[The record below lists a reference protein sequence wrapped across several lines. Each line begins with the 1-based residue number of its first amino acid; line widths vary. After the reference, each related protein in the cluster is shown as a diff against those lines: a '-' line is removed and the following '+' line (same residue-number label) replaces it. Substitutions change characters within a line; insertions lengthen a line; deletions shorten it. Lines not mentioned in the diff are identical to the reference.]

1 MPTTYDREVVDGFAV
16 EVAGYFPQ
24 IESALANLS
33 RWPADPASIEQSH
46 RLFHSIRGASRVV
59 GCLELAELATASEE
73 LLEAVTNGEREFDQQ
88 IAEQCQSSL
97 AAMRIA
103 LDRFEYQTPIAS
115 PHLTPTSHMTP
126 SQRAARPEP
135 EIDPELVEGFLLEAE
150 EHFARIEKH
159 LRGLDR
165 SGDRTVALGEIRR
178 SVHTLK
184 GSAGMVG
191 FPEISQ
197 LAHRME
203 DLLDSLVERGQEYS
217 PDVHDLLITT
227 YDVLV
232 DLAGVGTGAVE
243 NRAEALEI
251 LYSAYEELLPERA
264 DEHEPS
270 PESVARHLAVAHDA
284 ASAGTSESPV
294 PEQVDPNKYVR
305 VPLDRLRELVRLVGE
320 LLVNRSTFERSY
332 ARFQHETSEV
342 NLVLKRLRRLS
353 LRLDTDYATPALLR
367 PSILRPSIPRP
378 DVIRPNQ
385 ESVGPR
391 GEFDPLEM
399 DRYTEFHLL
408 ARDLNETA
416 SDIGAAGQQLGGLLG
431 DFDGYLTRLGRLT
444 TELQDKLLALSM
456 VPFQTQ
462 ASRLHR
468 TVRITSGK
476 EGKQAELTIEG
487 ASVEFDKQVLEQIC
501 GPLEHLLRNSV
512 SHGIEDADRRVA
524 LGKPEMGNV
533 LLRIAREGTE
543 IVLRL
548 SDDGA
553 GIEPGRVREA
563 AVRHGF
569 MTAEQAAQ
577 ANQTAL
583 YAMLFEPGFT
593 TAREVTDVSGR
604 GIGLDVLQSTIES
617 LSGSMSVDSTVGQGT
632 SFTIRLPLS
641 MAITKVLLV
650 EAQGA
655 VFGVPMAPVQRI
667 TRVEMSELR
676 RLGDVW
682 TLNDGQNPLRLLE
695 LGSELGLGAAPKEE
709 ELNHRPVLVLRRG
722 EQRYALMV
730 DRILEA
736 REVVLKPLGKLTRK
750 IPGIS
755 ASTLLGDGSVVL
767 ILEPGELGA
776 AAIGITMQRRLTPAA
791 RRPIEVLIVD
801 DSLSVR
807 RVMANLFRGEG
818 WQPREAKDGVE
829 ALEWLGRSTELPDV
843 VLMDVE
849 MPRMDGFELLASL
862 RAQEIYR
869 NLPVI
874 MVTSR
879 SGDKHRQKALGL
891 GVNDYLVKPFV
902 EDALLDLVRHWAKRP
917 S

>member
-1 MPTTYDREVVDGFAV
+1 MPTTYDREVVDGFTV

-24 IESALANLS
+24 IESALENLA
-33 RWPADPASIEQSH
+33 RRPADPASLEQSH

-59 GCLELAELATASEE
+59 GCAELAELATASEK
-73 LLEAVTNGEREFDQQ
+73 LLEAVANGEREFDPQ
-88 IAEQCQSSL
+88 IAEQCQLSL
-97 AAMRIA
+97 TAMRAA
-103 LDRFEYQTPIAS
+103 LDRFEYQASTPNPRPTFETS
-115 PHLTPTSHMTP
+115 PHLTP

-165 SGDRTVALGEIRR
+165 STDRSLALGEIRR

-203 DLLDSLVERGQEYS
+203 DLLDALVERGQAYS
-217 PDVHDLLITT
+217 ADVHDLLITT

-251 LYSAYEELLPERA
+251 LYAAYEELLPERA

-284 ASAGTSESPV
+284 APAGTIEPPV

-367 PSILRPSIPRP
+367 PSILRPGLFRA
-378 DVIRPNQ
+378 NQ
-385 ESVGPR
+385 ESIGPH

-487 ASVEFDKQVLEQIC
+487 ANVEFDKQVLEQIC

-512 SHGIEDADRRVA
+512 SHGIEDADRRAA
-524 LGKPEMGNV
+524 LGKPETGIV
-533 LLRIAREGTE
+533 LLRIVREGTE

-569 MTAEQAAQ
+569 MTAGQAAQ

-583 YAMLFEPGFT
+583 YALLFEPGFT

-604 GIGLDVLQSTIES
+604 GIGLDVLRSTIES

-667 TRVEMSELR
+667 TRVEASELR

-695 LGSELGLGAAPKEE
+695 LGSELGLCPAPKEE
-709 ELNHRPVLVLRRG
+709 DLHHRPVLVLRRG

-750 IPGIS
+750 IPGIA

-776 AAIGITMQRRLTPAA
+776 AAMGAKVQRRLTPVA

-843 VLMDVE
+843 VLVDVE

>member
-1 MPTTYDREVVDGFAV
+1 MPSRHDREVVEGFTI
-16 EVAGYFPQ
+16 EVAGYLPQ
-24 IESALANLS
+24 IENALASLS
-33 RWPADPASIEQSH
+33 RWPADTEALEQSH

-59 GCLELAELATASEE
+59 GCQELAELATASEE
-73 LLEAVTNGEREFDQQ
+73 LLEAVASGTRPFDAEIAREC
-88 IAEQCQSSL
+88 ESSL
-97 AAMRIA
+97 AAMHGA
-103 LDRFEYQTPIAS
+103 LERFD
-115 PHLTPTSHMTP
+115 
-126 SQRAARPEP
+126 AALAETDVPPAFRPLMAAAEP
-135 EIDPELVEGFLLEAE
+135 DIDPELVEGFLLEAE
-150 EHFARIEKH
+150 EHFARIEQH
-159 LRGLDR
+159 LRGLDHA
-165 SGDRTVALGEIRR
+165 SERTVALGEVRR

-232 DLAGVGTGAVE
+232 DLAGLGTGAVE

-251 LYSAYEELLPERA
+251 LYSAYAELLPER
-264 DEHEPS
+264 DEQQEQAEFAQRLTGQH
-270 PESVARHLAVAHDA
+270 AAGLA
-284 ASAGTSESPV
+284 SSEAPL
-294 PEQVDPNKYVR
+294 PEQIDPNKYVR

-353 LRLDTDYATPALLR
+353 QRLDSEYATPSLLR
-367 PSILRPSIPRP
+367 PSLLRPSLLSTG
-378 DVIRPNQ
+378 Q
-385 ESVGPR
+385 ELIDPR
-391 GEFDPLEM
+391 GDFDPLEM

-416 SDIGAAGQQLGGLLG
+416 SDIGAAGHQLGGLLG

-468 TVRITSGK
+468 TVRITGGK
-476 EGKQAELTIEG
+476 EGKPAELTIEG
-487 ASVEFDKQVLEQIC
+487 AQVEFDKQVLEQIC
-501 GPLEHLLRNSV
+501 GPLEHLLRNAV
-512 SHGIEDADRRVA
+512 SHGIEDSDRRLA
-524 LGKPEMGNV
+524 LGKPETGNV

-553 GIEPGRVREA
+553 GIDASRVREA

-577 ANQTAL
+577 ASQAAL
-583 YAMLFEPGFT
+583 YALLFEPGFT

-604 GIGLDVLQSTIES
+604 GIGLDVLRSTIES
-617 LSGSMSVDSTVGQGT
+617 LSGSMSVDSTMGQGT

-650 EAQGA
+650 EAQGSVFA
-655 VFGVPMAPVQRI
+655 VPLAPVQRI
-667 TRVEMSELR
+667 TRLEAGELG
-676 RLGDVW
+676 RLGDAW
-682 TLNDGQNPLRLLE
+682 TITYGSEPLRLIE
-695 LGSELGLGAAPKEE
+695 LGSELGLCPAPQPE
-709 ELNHRPVLVLRRG
+709 ELSHRPVLVLRRG

-730 DRILEA
+730 DRIVEA
-736 REVVLKPLGKLTRK
+736 RDVVLKPLGKLIRK
-750 IPGIS
+750 IPGIA

-767 ILEPGELGA
+767 VLEPSELGA
-776 AAIGITMQRRLTPAA
+776 AAMGAHLPRRQTPAP
-791 RRPIEVLIVD
+791 RPLEVLIVD

-829 ALEWLGRSTELPDV
+829 ALEWLSRATELPDV
-843 VLMDVE
+843 ILMDVE
-849 MPRMDGFELLASL
+849 MPRMDGFELLASI
-862 RAQEIYR
+862 RAHETYR
-869 NLPVI
+869 HLPVI

-879 SGDKHRQKALGL
+879 SGDKHRQKAVGL
-891 GVNDYLVKPFV
+891 GVNDYLVKPFI
-902 EDALLDLVRHWAKRP
+902 EDTLLNLVRQWAKRP
-917 S
+917 

>member
-1 MPTTYDREVVDGFAV
+1 MPTTYDREVVDGFTV

-33 RWPADPASIEQSH
+33 RWPADPASLEQSH

-59 GCLELAELATASEE
+59 GCVELAELASAGEQ
-73 LLEAVTNGEREFDQQ
+73 LLETVASGERAFDQQ
-88 IAEQCQSSL
+88 VAEQCQTSL

-103 LDRFEYQTPIAS
+103 LDRFEYQAPS
-115 PHLTPTSHMTP
+115 PHLTPSE
-126 SQRAARPEP
+126 RAARPEP

-165 SGDRTVALGEIRR
+165 SLDRTLALSEIRR

-203 DLLDSLVERGQEYS
+203 DLLDSLVERGQDYS
-217 PDVHDLLITT
+217 ADVHDLLITT

-251 LYSAYEELLPERA
+251 LYAAYEELLPGRS
-264 DEHEPS
+264 DENEPS
-270 PESVARHLAVAHDA
+270 PESVARHLALAHDA
-284 ASAGTSESPV
+284 ASAGPSESPV

-367 PSILRPSIPRP
+367 PSILRPDSP
-378 DVIRPNQ
+378 
-385 ESVGPR
+385 GPR

-431 DFDGYLTRLGRLT
+431 DFDAYLTRLGRLT

-524 LGKPEMGNV
+524 LGKPEIGNV

-553 GIEPGRVREA
+553 GIEPARVREA
-563 AVRHGF
+563 AIRHGF

-593 TAREVTDVSGR
+593 TAREVTDISGR
-604 GIGLDVLQSTIES
+604 GIGLDVLRSTIES

-650 EAQGA
+650 QAQGA

-667 TRVEMSELR
+667 TRVEMSDLR
-676 RLGDVW
+676 RLGDAW

-695 LGSELGLGAAPKEE
+695 LGSELGLCPAPKDED
-709 ELNHRPVLVLRRG
+709 LNHRPVLVLRRG

-776 AAIGITMQRRLTPAA
+776 AAMGVTMQRRSTPAA

-869 NLPVI
+869 HLPVI

>member
-1 MPTTYDREVVDGFAV
+1 MPSLHDREVVDGFTV

-24 IESALANLS
+24 IESALASLS
-33 RWPADPASIEQSH
+33 RWPADATALEQSH

-59 GCLELAELATASEE
+59 GCVELANLATESEQ
-73 LLEAVTNGEREFDQQ
+73 LLEAVATGERAFD
-88 IAEQCQSSL
+88 EETGHQCQRSL
-97 AAMRIA
+97 DAMRMA
-103 LDRFEYQTPIAS
+103 LDRFERGEVAGRG
-115 PHLTPTSHMTP
+115 
-126 SQRAARPEP
+126 RAQRPEP

-165 SGDRTVALGEIRR
+165 ATERSAALGEVRR

-232 DLAGVGTGAVE
+232 DLAGVGSGAVE

-251 LYSAYEELLPERA
+251 LYSAYEELLPAR
-264 DEHEPS
+264 DEEQEPF
-270 PESVARHLAVAHDA
+270 EHGARSLT
-284 ASAGTSESPV
+284 AGAGSSESPL

-305 VPLDRLRELVRLVGE
+305 VPLERLRELVRLVGE

-353 LRLDTDYATPALLR
+353 QRLDSDYATPSLLR
-367 PSILRPSIPRP
+367 PSILRTG
-378 DVIRPNQ
+378 Q
-385 ESVGPR
+385 SVAEGR
-391 GEFDPLEM
+391 IEFDPLEM

-416 SDIGAAGQQLGGLLG
+416 SDIGAAGHQLGGLLG

-444 TELQDKLLALSM
+444 RELQDKLLALSM

-468 TVRITSGK
+468 TVRITGGK
-476 EGKQAELTIEG
+476 EGKPAELTIEG
-487 ASVEFDKQVLEQIC
+487 ANVEFDKQVLEQIC
-501 GPLEHLLRNSV
+501 GPLEHLLRNAV
-512 SHGIEDADRRVA
+512 SHGIEDSDRRVA
-524 LGKPEMGNV
+524 LGKPETGNV

-553 GIEPGRVREA
+553 GIDVSRVRDA

-569 MTAEQAAQ
+569 MTAEQASQ
-577 ANQTAL
+577 ASQTAL
-583 YAMLFEPGFT
+583 YALLFEPGFT

-604 GIGLDVLQSTIES
+604 GIGLDVLRSTIES

-632 SFTIRLPLS
+632 NFTIRLPLS

-655 VFGVPMAPVQRI
+655 LFGVPLAPVLRI
-667 TRVEMSELR
+667 TRVEKTELR
-676 RLGDVW
+676 RLGDAW
-682 TLNDGQNPLRLLE
+682 TLTDGKDPLRLLE
-695 LGSELGLGAAPKEE
+695 LGSELGLCAAPSEE

-730 DRILEA
+730 DRIVEA
-736 REVVLKPLGKLTRK
+736 RDVVLKPLGKLTKK
-750 IPGIS
+750 IPGIA

-767 ILEPGELGA
+767 VLEPAELGGA
-776 AAIGITMQRRLTPAA
+776 AMGAATGQRRLTPVP

-829 ALEWLGRSTELPDV
+829 ALEWLGRAAELPDV

-862 RAQEIYR
+862 RAHDTYR

-879 SGDKHRQKALGL
+879 SGDKHRQKAVGL
-891 GVNDYLVKPFV
+891 GVNDYLVKPFI
-902 EDALLDLVRHWAKRP
+902 EDTLLDLVRHWARRNG
-917 S
+917 

>member
-1 MPTTYDREVVDGFAV
+1 MPSIHDREVVDGFTV

-24 IESALANLS
+24 IESALASLS
-33 RWPADPASIEQSH
+33 RWPADAPALEQSH

-59 GCLELAELATASEE
+59 GCVELADLAAASEQ
-73 LLEAVTNGEREFDQQ
+73 LLEAVANGERAFDEQ
-88 IAEQCQSSL
+88 IARECQSSL
-97 AAMRIA
+97 AAMRGA
-103 LDRFEYQTPIAS
+103 LDRFEHP
-115 PHLTPTSHMTP
+115 
-126 SQRAARPEP
+126 RARAPKPEP

-150 EHFARIEKH
+150 EHFARIDKH

-165 SGDRTVALGEIRR
+165 ATDRAGALGEIRR

-217 PDVHDLLITT
+217 ADVHDLLSTT

-232 DLAGVGTGAVE
+232 DLAGLGTGAVE

-251 LYSAYEELLPERA
+251 LYSAYAEIVPPE
-264 DEHEPS
+264 DHEPGDHE
-270 PESVARHLAVAHDA
+270 PADVAPRAP
-284 ASAGTSESPV
+284 ASTSEAPL

-353 LRLDTDYATPALLR
+353 QRLDSDYATPALLR
-367 PSILRPSIPRP
+367 PVTLRTGQELVDPRA
-378 DVIRPNQ
+378 D
-385 ESVGPR
+385 
-391 GEFDPLEM
+391 FDPLEM

-416 SDIGAAGQQLGGLLG
+416 SDIGAAGHQLGGLLG

-468 TVRITSGK
+468 TVRITGGK
-476 EGKQAELTIEG
+476 EGKPAELTIEG
-487 ASVEFDKQVLEQIC
+487 ANVEFDKQVLEQLC
-501 GPLEHLLRNSV
+501 GPLEHLLRNAV
-512 SHGIEDADRRVA
+512 SHGIEDSDRRIA
-524 LGKPEMGNV
+524 LGKPETGNV

-553 GIEPGRVREA
+553 GIDAGRVREA

-569 MTAEQAAQ
+569 LTAEQAAQ
-577 ANQTAL
+577 ATQTAL
-583 YAMLFEPGFT
+583 YALLFQPGFT

-604 GIGLDVLQSTIES
+604 GIGLDVLRSTIES
-617 LSGSMSVDSTVGQGT
+617 LSGSMSVDSTLGQGT

-650 EAQGA
+650 QAQGA
-655 VFGVPMAPVQRI
+655 TFGVPLAPVQRI
-667 TRVEMSELR
+667 TRVEQSELR

-682 TLNDGQNPLRLLE
+682 TLNDGQDPLRLLE
-695 LGSELGLGAAPKEE
+695 LGSELGLCPAPRPE
-709 ELNHRPVLVLRRG
+709 ELTHRPVLVLRRG

-730 DRILEA
+730 DRIVEA
-736 REVVLKPLGKLTRK
+736 RDVVLKPLGKLTRK
-750 IPGIS
+750 IPGIA

-767 ILEPGELGA
+767 VLEPAELGA
-776 AAIGITMQRRLTPAA
+776 AAMGAQVQRRLTPAA
-791 RRPIEVLIVD
+791 RRPLEVLIVD

-829 ALEWLGRSTELPDV
+829 ALEWLGRATDLPDV

-862 RAQEIYR
+862 RAHDTYKH
-869 NLPVI
+869 LPVI

-879 SGDKHRQKALGL
+879 SGDKHRQKAVGL
-891 GVNDYLVKPFV
+891 GVNDYLVKPFI
-902 EDALLDLVRHWAKRP
+902 EDTLLDLVRHWARRT

>member
-1 MPTTYDREVVDGFAV
+1 MPTMHDREVVDGFTV

-24 IESALANLS
+24 IENALANLS
-33 RWPADPASIEQSH
+33 RWPADAASLEQSH

-59 GCLELAELATASEE
+59 GCLELAELATASEL
-73 LLEAVTNGEREFDQQ
+73 LLEAVSNGEREFDQH
-88 IAEQCQSSL
+88 IADQCQSSL
-97 AAMRIA
+97 TAMRTA
-103 LDRFEYQTPIAS
+103 LDRFEYPPPAPQITTPQ
-115 PHLTPTSHMTP
+115 LTP

-165 SGDRTVALGEIRR
+165 SADRGHALGEIRR

-217 PDVHDLLITT
+217 ADVHDLLITT

-251 LYSAYEELLPERA
+251 LYAAYQELLPERD
-264 DEHEPS
+264 DEHDPP
-270 PESVARHLAVAHDA
+270 PEFVTRHLTV
-284 ASAGTSESPV
+284 TSNESPV

-353 LRLDTDYATPALLR
+353 QRLDTDYAAPALLR
-367 PSILRPSIPRP
+367 PSILRPEVSG
-378 DVIRPNQ
+378 Q
-385 ESVGPR
+385 ESTGTR
-391 GEFDPLEM
+391 SEFDPLEM

-468 TVRITSGK
+468 TVRITAGK
-476 EGKQAELTIEG
+476 EGKLAELTIEG
-487 ASVEFDKQVLEQIC
+487 ANVEFDKQVLEQIC

-512 SHGIEDADRRVA
+512 SHGIEDADRREA
-524 LGKPEMGNV
+524 QGKPDTGQV

-553 GIEPGRVREA
+553 GIDVARVREA

-569 MTAEQAAQ
+569 MTAGQAAQ

-604 GIGLDVLQSTIES
+604 GIGLDVLRSTIES

-632 SFTIRLPLS
+632 NFTIRLPLS

-650 EAQGA
+650 QAQGA

-695 LGSELGLGAAPKEE
+695 LGSELGLCPAPREE
-709 ELNHRPVLVLRRG
+709 DLNHRPVLVLRRG

-730 DRILEA
+730 DRIVEA

-750 IPGIS
+750 IPGIA

-767 ILEPGELGA
+767 ILEPAELGA
-776 AAIGITMQRRLTPAA
+776 SAMGASAQRRLTPAP

-829 ALEWLGRSTELPDV
+829 ALEWLGRSKELPDV

-902 EDALLDLVRHWAKRP
+902 EDALLDLVRHWARRP

>member
-1 MPTTYDREVVDGFAV
+1 MPTMHDREVVDGFTI

-33 RWPADPASIEQSH
+33 RWPEDATSLEQSH

-59 GCLELAELATASEE
+59 GCAELADLANAGEQ
-73 LLEAVTNGEREFDQQ
+73 LLEAVANGDRPYDEQ
-88 IAEQCQSSL
+88 IAAECESSL
-97 AAMRIA
+97 AAMRLA
-103 LDRFEYQTPIAS
+103 LERFEVPAA
-115 PHLTPTSHMTP
+115 PATSFMTP
-126 SQRAARPEP
+126 AERAARVDA

-150 EHFARIEKH
+150 EHFGRIEQN
-159 LRGLDR
+159 LRGLDHAN
-165 SGDRTVALGEIRR
+165 DRHAALGEIRR

-203 DLLDSLVERGQEYS
+203 DLLDSLVERGQEYT

-232 DLAGVGTGAVE
+232 DLAGLGTGAVE
-243 NRAEALEI
+243 NREEALEI
-251 LYSAYEELLPERA
+251 LYSAYEELLPQR
-264 DEHEPS
+264 DE
-270 PESVARHLAVAHDA
+270 ESEAEFVPRGHAASNNTAHDA
-284 ASAGTSESPV
+284 V
-294 PEQVDPNKYVR
+294 PDQVDPNKYVR
-305 VPLDRLRELVRLVGE
+305 VPLDSLRELVRLVGE

-353 LRLDTDYATPALLR
+353 QRLDTDYATPALLR
-367 PSILRPSIPRP
+367 PTIFR
-378 DVIRPNQ
+378 Q
-385 ESVGPR
+385 GPETVDPYR
-391 GEFDPLEM
+391 DFDPLEM

-416 SDIGAAGQQLGGLLG
+416 SDIGAAGHQLGGLLG

-444 TELQDKLLALSM
+444 TELQDKLLALSK

-468 TVRITSGK
+468 TVRITAGK
-476 EGKQAELTIEG
+476 EGKLAELTIEG
-487 ASVEFDKQVLEQIC
+487 ANVEFDKQVLEQIC
-501 GPLEHLLRNSV
+501 GPLEHLMRNAV
-512 SHGIEDADRRVA
+512 SHGIEDTDRRED
-524 LGKPEMGNV
+524 LGKPEIGNV

-548 SDDGA
+548 SDDGG
-553 GIEPGRVREA
+553 GIDANRVREA

-569 MTAEQAAQ
+569 MTADQAAQ
-577 ANQTAL
+577 AGQSAL

-604 GIGLDVLQSTIES
+604 GIGLDVLRSTIES

-632 SFTIRLPLS
+632 NFTIRLPLS
-641 MAITKVLLV
+641 MAITKILLV

-655 VFGVPMAPVQRI
+655 VFGVPLAPVQRI
-667 TRVEMSELR
+667 TRVETGDVS
-676 RLGDVW
+676 RLGDTW
-682 TLNDGQNPLRLLE
+682 TLKDAKEPLRLLE
-695 LGSELGLGAAPKEE
+695 LGSELGLCPAPQLESFQ
-709 ELNHRPVLVLRRG
+709 HRPVLVLRRG

-730 DRILEA
+730 DRIVEA

-767 ILEPGELGA
+767 IVEPAEMGA
-776 AAIGITMQRRLTPAA
+776 TAAGAVSPRRSMPTP
-791 RRPIEVLIVD
+791 RRPINVLIVD

-818 WQPREAKDGVE
+818 WQPHEAKDGVE
-829 ALEWLGRSTELPDV
+829 ALEWLGRATEMPDV

-862 RAQEIYR
+862 RAHDTYQD
-869 NLPVI
+869 LPVI

-879 SGDKHRQKALGL
+879 AGDKHRQKALGL

-902 EDALLDLVRHWAKRP
+902 EDSLLDLVRHWARR
-917 S
+917 SS

>member
-1 MPTTYDREVVDGFAV
+1 
-16 EVAGYFPQ
+16 
-24 IESALANLS
+24 
-33 RWPADPASIEQSH
+33 
-46 RLFHSIRGASRVV
+46 
-59 GCLELAELATASEE
+59 
-73 LLEAVTNGEREFDQQ
+73 
-88 IAEQCQSSL
+88 
-97 AAMRIA
+97 
-103 LDRFEYQTPIAS
+103 
-115 PHLTPTSHMTP
+115 
-126 SQRAARPEP
+126 
-135 EIDPELVEGFLLEAE
+135 
-150 EHFARIEKH
+150 
-159 LRGLDR
+159 
-165 SGDRTVALGEIRR
+165 
-178 SVHTLK
+178 
-184 GSAGMVG
+184 
-191 FPEISQ
+191 
-197 LAHRME
+197 
-203 DLLDSLVERGQEYS
+203 
-217 PDVHDLLITT
+217 
-227 YDVLV
+227 
-232 DLAGVGTGAVE
+232 
-243 NRAEALEI
+243 
-251 LYSAYEELLPERA
+251 
-264 DEHEPS
+264 
-270 PESVARHLAVAHDA
+270 
-284 ASAGTSESPV
+284 
-294 PEQVDPNKYVR
+294 
-305 VPLDRLRELVRLVGE
+305 
-320 LLVNRSTFERSY
+320 
-332 ARFQHETSEV
+332 
-342 NLVLKRLRRLS
+342 
-353 LRLDTDYATPALLR
+353 
-367 PSILRPSIPRP
+367 
-378 DVIRPNQ
+378 
-385 ESVGPR
+385 
-391 GEFDPLEM
+391 M

-553 GIEPGRVREA
+553 GIEPTRVREA

-604 GIGLDVLQSTIES
+604 GIGLDVLRSTIES

-695 LGSELGLGAAPKEE
+695 LGSELGLCPAPKDED
-709 ELNHRPVLVLRRG
+709 LNHRPVLVLRRG

-776 AAIGITMQRRLTPAA
+776 AAMGATLQRRLTPAA

-902 EDALLDLVRHWAKRP
+902 EDALLELVRHWAKRP

>member
-1 MPTTYDREVVDGFAV
+1 MPTTYDREVVDGFTV

-24 IESALANLS
+24 IENALANLS
-33 RWPADPASIEQSH
+33 RWPADPASLEQSH

-59 GCLELAELATASEE
+59 GCLELAELASASEQ
-73 LLEAVTNGEREFDQQ
+73 LLEAVASGEREFDQQ
-88 IAEQCQSSL
+88 VADQCQTSL
-97 AAMRIA
+97 AAMRTA
-103 LDRFEYQTPIAS
+103 LERFEYRAPS
-115 PHLTPTSHMTP
+115 PSSYLTPSE
-126 SQRAARPEP
+126 RAAKPEP
-135 EIDPELVEGFLLEAE
+135 EIDPDLVEGFLLEAE

-165 SGDRTVALGEIRR
+165 SANRTLALGEIRR

-232 DLAGVGTGAVE
+232 DLAGVGTGAIE

-251 LYSAYEELLPERA
+251 LYAAYEELLPERD
-264 DEHEPS
+264 DEHGPS
-270 PESVARHLAVAHDA
+270 PEPLARHLTVAHDA
-284 ASAGTSESPV
+284 ATAGASESPL

-367 PSILRPSIPRP
+367 PSILRS
-378 DVIRPNQ
+378 DVLRTNQ
-385 ESVGPR
+385 DSPGPR

-524 LGKPEMGNV
+524 LGKPETGNV

-604 GIGLDVLQSTIES
+604 GIGLDVLRSTIES

-632 SFTIRLPLS
+632 TFTIRLPLS

-667 TRVEMSELR
+667 TRVETSELR

-682 TLNDGQNPLRLLE
+682 TLNDGQNPLRLLD
-695 LGSELGLGAAPKEE
+695 LGSELGLCPAPKEE
-709 ELNHRPVLVLRRG
+709 DLNHRPVLVLRRG

-730 DRILEA
+730 DRIVEA

-755 ASTLLGDGSVVL
+755 AATLLGDGSVVL
-767 ILEPGELGA
+767 ILEPAELGA
-776 AAIGITMQRRLTPAA
+776 AAMGATVQRRLTPAP

-869 NLPVI
+869 KLPVI

>member
-1 MPTTYDREVVDGFAV
+1 MPSLHDREVVDGFTI

-24 IESALANLS
+24 IESALASLS
-33 RWPADPASIEQSH
+33 RWPADAAALEQSH

-59 GCLELAELATASEE
+59 GCGELADLATASEA
-73 LLEAVTNGEREFDQQ
+73 LLEAVANGDREFDAQ
-88 IAEQCQSSL
+88 IAGQCQSSL
-97 AAMRIA
+97 VAMRVA
-103 LDRFEYQTPIAS
+103 LERFHP
-115 PHLTPTSHMTP
+115 PV
-126 SQRAARPEP
+126 RPQPAP
-135 EIDPELVEGFLLEAE
+135 ELDIDPELVEGFLLEAE
-150 EHFARIEKH
+150 EHFGRIEQH

-165 SGDRTVALGEIRR
+165 SPDRAVALGEIRR

-197 LAHRME
+197 LSHRME
-203 DLLDSLVERGQEYS
+203 DLLDSLVERGQTYDA
-217 PDVHDLLITT
+217 DVHDLLITT

-251 LYSAYEELLPERA
+251 LYSAYNELVPPRA
-264 DEHEPS
+264 EDHEMF
-270 PESVARHLAVAHDA
+270 EVATRGHPGGEAPL
-284 ASAGTSESPV
+284 

-353 LRLDTDYATPALLR
+353 QRLDTDYATPALLK
-367 PSILRPSIPRP
+367 PSILRSGHEM
-378 DVIRPNQ
+378 NA
-385 ESVGPR
+385 R
-391 GEFDPLEM
+391 GEFDPLEL

-416 SDIGAAGQQLGGLLG
+416 SDIGAAGHQLGGLLG

-468 TVRITSGK
+468 TVRITGGK
-476 EGKQAELTIEG
+476 EGKPAELTIEG
-487 ASVEFDKQVLEQIC
+487 ANVEFDKQVLEQIC
-501 GPLEHLLRNSV
+501 GPLEHLLRNAV
-512 SHGIEDADRRVA
+512 SHGIEDADQRLA
-524 LGKPEMGNV
+524 LGKPETGNV

-553 GIEPGRVREA
+553 GIDSGRVREA

-577 ANQTAL
+577 AGQMAL

-604 GIGLDVLQSTIES
+604 GIGLDVLRSTIES

-632 SFTIRLPLS
+632 NFTIRLPLS

-655 VFGVPMAPVQRI
+655 VFGVPLAPVQRI

-676 RLGDVW
+676 RLGDTW
-682 TLNDGQNPLRLLE
+682 TLTDGKDPLRLLE
-695 LGSELGLGAAPKEE
+695 LGSELGLCPAPKEE
-709 ELNHRPVLVLRRG
+709 DLNHRPVLVLRRG

-730 DRILEA
+730 DRIVEA
-736 REVVLKPLGKLTRK
+736 RDVVLKPLGKLTRK
-750 IPGIS
+750 IPGIA

-767 ILEPGELGA
+767 VLEPAELGA
-776 AAIGITMQRRLTPAA
+776 AVSGANPQRRLTPAP
-791 RRPIEVLIVD
+791 RRPLEVLIVD

-829 ALEWLGRSTELPDV
+829 ALEWLGRATDLPDV

-862 RAQEIYR
+862 RAHDNYR
-869 NLPVI
+869 HLPVI

-879 SGDKHRQKALGL
+879 SGDKHRQKAIGL
-891 GVNDYLVKPFV
+891 GVNDYLVKPFI
-902 EDALLDLVRHWAKRP
+902 EDALLELVRHWARR

>member
-1 MPTTYDREVVDGFAV
+1 MQTVPTVHDREVVDGFTV

-24 IESALANLS
+24 IETALANLS
-33 RWPADPASIEQSH
+33 RWPQDTSSLEQSH

-59 GCLELAELATASEE
+59 GAAELAELANTGEQ
-73 LLEAVTNGEREFDQQ
+73 LLEAVANGERAYD
-88 IAEQCQSSL
+88 AEMAAECESSL
-97 AAMRIA
+97 AAMRLA
-103 LDRFEYQTPIAS
+103 LERFDVPPPAPS
-115 PHLTPTSHMTP
+115 APAPFMTP
-126 SQRAARPEP
+126 AERAARFDT

-150 EHFARIEKH
+150 EHFGRIEQN
-159 LRGLDR
+159 LRGLDHAD
-165 SGDRTVALGEIRR
+165 DRHAALGEIRR

-203 DLLDSLVERGQEYS
+203 DLLDSLVERGQEYT

-232 DLAGVGTGAVE
+232 DLAGLGTGAVE
-243 NRAEALEI
+243 NREEALEI
-251 LYSAYEELLPERA
+251 LYSAYEELLPER
-264 DEHEPS
+264 DEEHEPEFMPRGHAAQHVSGNAPS
-270 PESVARHLAVAHDA
+270 PTHDA
-284 ASAGTSESPV
+284 V
-294 PEQVDPNKYVR
+294 PDQVDPNKYVR
-305 VPLDRLRELVRLVGE
+305 VPLDSLRELVRLVGE

-353 LRLDTDYATPALLR
+353 QRLDTEYATPALLR
-367 PSILRPSIPRP
+367 PTTFR
-378 DVIRPNQ
+378 Q
-385 ESVGPR
+385 GPEPVDPYR
-391 GEFDPLEM
+391 DFDPLEM

-416 SDIGAAGQQLGGLLG
+416 SDIGAAGHQLGGLLG

-444 TELQDKLLALSM
+444 TELQDKLLALSK

-462 ASRLHR
+462 AARLHR
-468 TVRITSGK
+468 TVRITAGK
-476 EGKQAELTIEG
+476 EGKLAELAIEG
-487 ASVEFDKQVLEQIC
+487 AHVEFDKQVLEQIC
-501 GPLEHLLRNSV
+501 GPLEHLMRNAV
-512 SHGIEDADRRVA
+512 SHGIEDTDRRET
-524 LGKPEMGNV
+524 LGKPETGSV
-533 LLRIAREGTE
+533 RLRIAREGTE

-548 SDDGA
+548 SDDGG
-553 GIEPGRVREA
+553 GIDVNRVRDA

-569 MTAEQAAQ
+569 LTAEEAGRSSQA
-577 ANQTAL
+577 AL

-604 GIGLDVLQSTIES
+604 GIGLDVLKSTIES

-632 SFTIRLPLS
+632 NFTIRLPLS
-641 MAITKVLLV
+641 MAITKILLV

-655 VFGVPMAPVQRI
+655 VFGVPLAPVQRI
-667 TRVEMSELR
+667 TRVETGDVS
-676 RLGDVW
+676 RLGDAW
-682 TLNDGQNPLRLLE
+682 TLKDAKEPLRLLD
-695 LGSELGLGAAPKEE
+695 LGNELGLCPAPQESSFQ
-709 ELNHRPVLVLRRG
+709 HRPVLVLRRG

-736 REVVLKPLGKLTRK
+736 REVVLKPLGKITRK

-767 ILEPGELGA
+767 IVEPAEMGA
-776 AAIGITMQRRLTPAA
+776 ALAGAQAPRRSAPVP
-791 RRPIEVLIVD
+791 RRPINILVVD

-807 RVMANLFRGEG
+807 RVMANLFRGQG
-818 WQPREAKDGVE
+818 WQPHEAKDGVE
-829 ALEWLGRSTELPDV
+829 ALEWLGRATEMPDV
-843 VLMDVE
+843 VMMDVE

-862 RAQEIYR
+862 RAHDTYQA
-869 NLPVI
+869 LPVI

-879 SGDKHRQKALGL
+879 AGDKHRQKALGL

-902 EDALLDLVRHWAKRP
+902 EDALLDLVRHWARR
-917 S
+917 SS

>member
-1 MPTTYDREVVDGFAV
+1 MATIHDREVVDGFTV

-24 IESALANLS
+24 IESALASLLQSPVNPTAL
-33 RWPADPASIEQSH
+33 EQSH

-59 GCLELAELATASEE
+59 GCTELAVLADESER
-73 LLEAVTNGEREFDQQ
+73 LLEAVAAGEREFD
-88 IAEQCQSSL
+88 AEVADQCRTSL
-97 AAMRIA
+97 AAMREA
-103 LDRFEYQTPIAS
+103 LARFEPPQVATGYQA
-115 PHLTPTSHMTP
+115 
-126 SQRAARPEP
+126 RAARPEP

-150 EHFARIEKH
+150 EHFARIEQH

-165 SGDRTVALGEIRR
+165 ATERTVPLGEVRR

-203 DLLDSLVERGQEYS
+203 DLLDSLVERGQEYT

-232 DLAGVGTGAVE
+232 DLAGLGTGAVE
-243 NRAEALEI
+243 NRDAALEV
-251 LYSAYEELLPERA
+251 LYTAYAELLPER
-264 DEHEPS
+264 DEEQEIEHFH
-270 PESVARHLAVAHDA
+270 RHSAVAHEPEA
-284 ASAGTSESPV
+284 RTSDSPV

-353 LRLDTDYATPALLR
+353 QRLDSEYATPALLR
-367 PSILRPSIPRP
+367 PSLLRQGQELVDPRA
-378 DVIRPNQ
+378 D
-385 ESVGPR
+385 
-391 GEFDPLEM
+391 FDPLEM

-416 SDIGAAGQQLGGLLG
+416 SDIGAAGHQLGGLLG

-468 TVRITSGK
+468 TVRITGGK
-476 EGKQAELTIEG
+476 EGKPAELTIEG
-487 ASVEFDKQVLEQIC
+487 ANVEFDKQVLEQIC
-501 GPLEHLLRNSV
+501 GPLEHLLRNAV

-524 LGKPEMGNV
+524 IGKPETGNIV
-533 LLRIAREGTE
+533 LRIAREGTE

-553 GIEPGRVREA
+553 GIDVAKVRDA

-569 MTAEQAAQ
+569 LTADQAAQ
-577 ANQTAL
+577 ATQATL
-583 YAMLFEPGFT
+583 YTLLFEPGFT
-593 TAREVTDVSGR
+593 TAKEVTDVSGR
-604 GIGLDVLQSTIES
+604 GIGLDVLRSTIES
-617 LSGSMSVDSTVGQGT
+617 LSGSMSVDSNLGQGT

-650 EAQGA
+650 EAQGS
-655 VFGVPMAPVQRI
+655 VFGLPLAPVQRI
-667 TRVEMSELR
+667 TRVEMEELS
-676 RLGDVW
+676 RLGGTW
-682 TLNDGQNPLRLLE
+682 TLKDGQVPLRLVE
-695 LGSELGLGAAPKEE
+695 LGNELGLAAAPTEDE
-709 ELNHRPVLVLRRG
+709 MRHRPVLVLRRG

-736 REVVLKPLGKLTRK
+736 RDVVLKPLGKLTKK
-750 IPGIS
+750 IPGIA

-767 ILEPGELGA
+767 ILEPAELGA
-776 AAIGITMQRRLTPAA
+776 ATMGAVAQRRLTPAA

-829 ALEWLGRSTELPDV
+829 ALEWLGKATELPDV

-862 RAQEIYR
+862 RAQDAYK

-879 SGDKHRQKALGL
+879 SGDKHRQKAISL

-902 EDALLDLVRHWAKRP
+902 EDALLGLVRQWARRA

>member
-1 MPTTYDREVVDGFAV
+1 MPTLHDREVVDGFTV

-33 RWPADPASIEQSH
+33 RWPADATALEQSH

-59 GCLELAELATASEE
+59 GCVELAELATESEK
-73 LLEAVTNGEREFDQQ
+73 LLEAVANGERPFDGE
-88 IAEQCQSSL
+88 IADLCQTSL
-97 AAMRIA
+97 EAMRQA
-103 LDRFEYQTPIAS
+103 LQRFEPPIY
-115 PHLTPTSHMTP
+115 
-126 SQRAARPEP
+126 RAARPAEP
-135 EIDPELVEGFLLEAE
+135 DIDPELVEGFLLEAE
-150 EHFARIEKH
+150 EHFARIEKN

-165 SGDRTVALGEIRR
+165 ATERGLALGEVRR

-251 LYSAYEELLPERA
+251 LYGAYDELVPAIDEEQ
-264 DEHEPS
+264 EHE
-270 PESVARHLAVAHDA
+270 
-284 ASAGTSESPV
+284 AGQRGLSFAEAGATGDSPV

-332 ARFQHETSEV
+332 ARFQHEASEV

-353 LRLDTDYATPALLR
+353 QRLDTDYATPALLR
-367 PSILRPSIPRP
+367 PALLRAGIDPLTA
-378 DVIRPNQ
+378 
-385 ESVGPR
+385 R
-391 GEFDPLEM
+391 GDFDPLEM

-416 SDIGAAGQQLGGLLG
+416 SDIGAAGHQLGGLLG

-444 TELQDKLLALSM
+444 TELQDKLLALSK

-468 TVRITSGK
+468 TVRITGGK
-476 EGKQAELTIEG
+476 EGKPAELTIEG
-487 ASVEFDKQVLEQIC
+487 AEVEFDKQALEQLC
-501 GPLEHLLRNSV
+501 GPLEHLLRNAV
-512 SHGIEDADRRVA
+512 SHGIEDADKREL
-524 LGKPEMGNV
+524 LGKPEIGNV
-533 LLRIAREGTE
+533 LLRIAREGSE

-553 GIEPGRVREA
+553 GIDANKVREA

-569 MTAEQAAQ
+569 MNAEQAAQ
-577 ANQTAL
+577 ANQHAL
-583 YAMLFEPGFT
+583 YALLFQPGFT
-593 TAREVTDVSGR
+593 TAKEVTDISGR
-604 GIGLDVLQSTIES
+604 GIGLDVLRSTIES

-632 SFTIRLPLS
+632 HFTIRLPLS

-650 EAQGA
+650 QAQGA

-667 TRVEMSELR
+667 TRIEGGDLR
-676 RLGDVW
+676 RLSDAW
-682 TLNDGQNPLRLLE
+682 TLTDANEPLRLIE
-695 LGSELGLGAAPKEE
+695 LGSALGLCP
-709 ELNHRPVLVLRRG
+709 ELPEPEMHHRPVLVLRRG

-730 DRILEA
+730 DRIVEA
-736 REVVLKPLGKLTRK
+736 RDVVLKPLGKLTRK
-750 IPGIS
+750 IPGIA

-776 AAIGITMQRRLTPAA
+776 AAIGATGPRRLTPAP

-829 ALEWLGRSTELPDV
+829 ALEWLGKATDLPDV

-862 RAQEIYR
+862 RAHDAYR
-869 NLPVI
+869 HLPVI

-902 EDALLDLVRHWAKRP
+902 EDALLDLVRHWARRP
-917 S
+917 T

>member
-1 MPTTYDREVVDGFAV
+1 MPTMHDREVVDGFTV

-33 RWPADPASIEQSH
+33 RWPADATALEQSH

-59 GCLELAELATASEE
+59 GCVELAELATESEK
-73 LLEAVTNGEREFDQQ
+73 LLEAVANGERAFDEQ
-88 IAEQCQSSL
+88 IAEHCHISL
-97 AAMRIA
+97 EAMRLA
-103 LDRFEYQTPIAS
+103 LARFDQPRS
-115 PHLTPTSHMTP
+115 RP
-126 SQRAARPEP
+126 ARPEP

-150 EHFARIEKH
+150 EHFARIEQH

-165 SGDRTVALGEIRR
+165 AADRTVALGEIRR

-232 DLAGVGTGAVE
+232 DLAGLGTGAVE

-251 LYSAYEELLPERA
+251 LYSAYEELLPARDE
-264 DEHEPS
+264 EHEIS
-270 PESVARHLAVAHDA
+270 PDVALRAMTPHA
-284 ASAGTSESPV
+284 SESPV
-294 PEQVDPNKYVR
+294 PDQVDPNKYVR

-353 LRLDTDYATPALLR
+353 QRLDTDYATPALLR
-367 PSILRPSIPRP
+367 PSILRNTEDPRA
-378 DVIRPNQ
+378 
-385 ESVGPR
+385 
-391 GEFDPLEM
+391 EFDPLEM

-416 SDIGAAGQQLGGLLG
+416 SDIGAAGHQLGGLLG

-468 TVRITSGK
+468 TVRITGGK
-476 EGKQAELTIEG
+476 EGKPAELTIEG
-487 ASVEFDKQVLEQIC
+487 AEVEFDKQVLEQIC
-501 GPLEHLLRNSV
+501 GPLEHLLRNAV
-512 SHGIEDADRRVA
+512 SHGIEDSDRRVA
-524 LGKPEMGNV
+524 LGKPETGNV

-553 GIEPGRVREA
+553 GIDVARVREA

-577 ANQTAL
+577 ASQTVL

-593 TAREVTDVSGR
+593 TAKEVTDVSGR
-604 GIGLDVLQSTIES
+604 GIGLDVLRSTIES

-632 SFTIRLPLS
+632 NFTIRLPLS

-655 VFGVPMAPVQRI
+655 VFGVPLAPVQRI
-667 TRVEMSELR
+667 TRVETDDLK
-676 RLGDVW
+676 RLGDTW
-682 TLNDGQNPLRLLE
+682 TLKDGKDPLRLLE
-695 LGSELGLGAAPKEE
+695 LGSELGLCPAPKEE
-709 ELNHRPVLVLRRG
+709 ELHHRPVLVLRRG

-730 DRILEA
+730 DRIVEA
-736 REVVLKPLGKLTRK
+736 RDVVLKPLGKLTRK
-750 IPGIS
+750 IPGIA

-767 ILEPGELGA
+767 ILEPAELGA
-776 AAIGITMQRRLTPAA
+776 AAMGATTQRRLTPAP
-791 RRPIEVLIVD
+791 RKSIEVLIVD

-843 VLMDVE
+843 ILMDVE

-862 RAQEIYR
+862 RAHETYK

-902 EDALLDLVRHWAKRP
+902 EDALLDLVRHWARR

>member
-1 MPTTYDREVVDGFAV
+1 MPTLHDREVVDGFTV

-24 IESALANLS
+24 IETALANLS
-33 RWPADPASIEQSH
+33 RWPADATALEQSH

-59 GCLELAELATASEE
+59 GCEELAELATESEK
-73 LLEAVTNGEREFDQQ
+73 LLEAVANGERQFDQEVAEHCQ
-88 IAEQCQSSL
+88 ISL
-97 AAMRIA
+97 EAMRQA
-103 LDRFEYQTPIAS
+103 LNRFEHP
-115 PHLTPTSHMTP
+115 
-126 SQRAARPEP
+126 RAQVRPARAEP

-150 EHFARIEKH
+150 EHFARVEKH

-165 SGDRTVALGEIRR
+165 ATDRVVALGEIRR

-203 DLLDSLVERGQEYS
+203 DLLDSLVERGQEYT

-232 DLAGVGTGAVE
+232 DLAGLGTGAVE

-251 LYSAYEELLPERA
+251 LYGAYDELVPPAEEA
-264 DEHEPS
+264 HEHEVRALTPVE
-270 PESVARHLAVAHDA
+270 PAPAGESAVPD
-284 ASAGTSESPV
+284 
-294 PEQVDPNKYVR
+294 QVDPNKYVR

-332 ARFQHETSEV
+332 ARFQHEASEV

-353 LRLDTDYATPALLR
+353 QRLDTDYATPALLR
-367 PSILRPSIPRP
+367 PGMLQPL
-378 DVIRPNQ
+378 NA
-385 ESVGPR
+385 R

-416 SDIGAAGQQLGGLLG
+416 SDIGAAGHQLGGLLG

-444 TELQDKLLALSM
+444 TELQDKLLALSK

-468 TVRITSGK
+468 TVRITGGK
-476 EGKQAELTIEG
+476 EGKPAELTIEG
-487 ASVEFDKQVLEQIC
+487 ENVEFDKQALEQLC
-501 GPLEHLLRNSV
+501 GPLEHLLRNAV
-512 SHGIEDADRRVA
+512 SHGIEDADKREA
-524 LGKPEMGNV
+524 LGKPEIGNV
-533 LLRIAREGTE
+533 TLRIAREGTE

-553 GIEPGRVREA
+553 GIDAAKVREA

-577 ANQTAL
+577 ASQQAL
-583 YAMLFEPGFT
+583 YALLFQPGFT

-604 GIGLDVLQSTIES
+604 GIGLDVLRSTIES

-632 SFTIRLPLS
+632 HFTIRLPLS

-650 EAQGA
+650 QAQGA
-655 VFGVPMAPVQRI
+655 VFGVPLAPVQRI
-667 TRVEMSELR
+667 TRVESGELR

-682 TLNDGQNPLRLLE
+682 TLTDANEPLRLIE
-695 LGSELGLGAAPKEE
+695 LGSELGLCPEPQE
-709 ELNHRPVLVLRRG
+709 SEMHHHPVLVLRRG

-730 DRILEA
+730 DRIVEA
-736 REVVLKPLGKLTRK
+736 RDVVLKPLGKLTKK
-750 IPGIS
+750 IPGIA

-776 AAIGITMQRRLTPAA
+776 AAIGATGPRRLTPAP

-829 ALEWLGRSTELPDV
+829 ALEWLGKATDLPDV

-862 RAQEIYR
+862 RAHDTYK

-879 SGDKHRQKALGL
+879 SGDKHREKAINL

-902 EDALLDLVRHWAKRP
+902 EESLLQLVRQWARRA
-917 S
+917 

>member
-1 MPTTYDREVVDGFAV
+1 MPTMHDREVVDGFTV

-33 RWPADPASIEQSH
+33 RWPADATALEQSH

-59 GCLELAELATASEE
+59 GCVELAELATESEK
-73 LLEAVTNGEREFDQQ
+73 LLEAVANGERAFDEQ
-88 IAEQCQSSL
+88 IAEHCHISL
-97 AAMRIA
+97 EAMRLA
-103 LDRFEYQTPIAS
+103 LARFEQPRGR
-115 PHLTPTSHMTP
+115 P
-126 SQRAARPEP
+126 ARPEP

-150 EHFARIEKH
+150 EHFARIEQH

-165 SGDRTVALGEIRR
+165 AADRTVALGEIRR

-232 DLAGVGTGAVE
+232 DLAGLGTGAVE

-251 LYSAYEELLPERA
+251 LYSAYEELLPARDE
-264 DEHEPS
+264 EHEIS
-270 PESVARHLAVAHDA
+270 PDVALRAMTPHA
-284 ASAGTSESPV
+284 SESPV
-294 PEQVDPNKYVR
+294 PDQVDPNKYVR

-353 LRLDTDYATPALLR
+353 QRLDTDYATPALLR
-367 PSILRPSIPRP
+367 PSILRNTEDPRA
-378 DVIRPNQ
+378 
-385 ESVGPR
+385 
-391 GEFDPLEM
+391 EFDPLEM

-416 SDIGAAGQQLGGLLG
+416 SDIGAAGHQLGGLLG

-468 TVRITSGK
+468 TVRITGGK
-476 EGKQAELTIEG
+476 EGKPAELTIEG
-487 ASVEFDKQVLEQIC
+487 AEVEFDKQVLEQIC
-501 GPLEHLLRNSV
+501 GPLEHLLRNAV
-512 SHGIEDADRRVA
+512 SHGIEDSDRRIA
-524 LGKPEMGNV
+524 LGKPETGNV

-553 GIEPGRVREA
+553 GIDVARVREA

-577 ANQTAL
+577 ASQTAL

-593 TAREVTDVSGR
+593 TAKEVTDVSGR
-604 GIGLDVLQSTIES
+604 GIGLDVLRSTIES

-632 SFTIRLPLS
+632 NFTIRLPLS

-655 VFGVPMAPVQRI
+655 VFGVPLAPVQRI
-667 TRVEMSELR
+667 TRVETDDLK
-676 RLGDVW
+676 RLGDTW
-682 TLNDGQNPLRLLE
+682 TLKDGKDPLRLLE
-695 LGSELGLGAAPKEE
+695 LGSELGLCPAPKEE
-709 ELNHRPVLVLRRG
+709 ELHHRPVLVLRRG

-730 DRILEA
+730 DRIVEA
-736 REVVLKPLGKLTRK
+736 RDVVLKPLGKLTRK
-750 IPGIS
+750 IPGIA

-767 ILEPGELGA
+767 ILEPAELGA
-776 AAIGITMQRRLTPAA
+776 AAMGATTQRRLTPAP
-791 RRPIEVLIVD
+791 RKSIEVLIVD

-829 ALEWLGRSTELPDV
+829 ALEWLGRSAELPDV
-843 VLMDVE
+843 ILMDVE

-862 RAQEIYR
+862 RAHETYK

-902 EDALLDLVRHWAKRP
+902 EDALLDLVRHWARR

>member
-1 MPTTYDREVVDGFAV
+1 MPTTYEREVVDGFTV

-33 RWPADPASIEQSH
+33 RWPADPASLEQSH
-46 RLFHSIRGASRVV
+46 RFFHSIRGASRVV
-59 GCLELAELATASEE
+59 GCFELAELAAASEK

-97 AAMRIA
+97 AAMRTA
-103 LDRFEYQTPIAS
+103 LERFEYQAPISS
-115 PHLTPTSHMTP
+115 PHLTP

-165 SGDRTVALGEIRR
+165 SPDRSLALSEIRR

-251 LYSAYEELLPERA
+251 LYAAYEELLPERA

-270 PESVARHLAVAHDA
+270 PESVARHLALAHDA
-284 ASAGTSESPV
+284 ASAGPSESPV

-367 PSILRPSIPRP
+367 PSILRPDLVRTHQDSRS
-378 DVIRPNQ
+378 D
-385 ESVGPR
+385 
-391 GEFDPLEM
+391 FDPLEM

-553 GIEPGRVREA
+553 GIEPTRVREA

-604 GIGLDVLQSTIES
+604 GIGLDVLRSTIES

-695 LGSELGLGAAPKEE
+695 LGSELGLCPAPKDED
-709 ELNHRPVLVLRRG
+709 LNHRPVLVLRRG

-776 AAIGITMQRRLTPAA
+776 AAMGATLQRRLTPAA

-902 EDALLDLVRHWAKRP
+902 EDALLELVRHWAKRP